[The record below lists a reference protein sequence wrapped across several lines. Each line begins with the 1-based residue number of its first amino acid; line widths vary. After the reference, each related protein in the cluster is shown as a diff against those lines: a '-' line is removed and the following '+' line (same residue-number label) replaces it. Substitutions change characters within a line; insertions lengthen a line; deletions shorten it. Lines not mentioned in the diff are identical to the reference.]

1 MKSYSAKIGKG
12 AYVWL
17 LSIIT
22 LLTFNY
28 YENINKGLFLGALIS
43 TLFLGLIWYVIFIFP
58 KYHIA
63 DGSLLLSNF
72 LEKKTISIH
81 EIRKIER
88 NQIRGIYPILNPYQK
103 CLVIHFNKYD
113 DVFINPCSTNSFIRD
128 LLEIN
133 PDLEII

>member
-1 MKSYSAKIGKG
+1 MKSYSPKIGKG
-12 AYVWL
+12 AYIWL

-43 TLFLGLIWYVIFIFP
+43 TLFLGLIWYIIFIFP
-58 KYHIA
+58 KYHIT

-103 CLVIHFNKYD
+103 GLVIHFNKYD
-113 DVFINPCSTNSFIRD
+113 DVFINPRSTDSFIRD

>member
-58 KYHIA
+58 KYQIA
-63 DGSLLLSNF
+63 GDSLLLSNF

-103 CLVIHFNKYD
+103 GLVIHFNKYD
-113 DVFINPCSTNSFIRD
+113 DVFINPRSTDSFIRD

-133 PDLEII
+133 PDFEII

>member
-43 TLFLGLIWYVIFIFP
+43 TLFLGLIWHVIFIFP
-58 KYHIA
+58 KYQIA
-63 DGSLLLSNF
+63 GDSLLLSNF
-72 LEKKTISIH
+72 LEKKQSLFM
-81 EIRKIER
+81 R
-88 NQIRGIYPILNPYQK
+88 
-103 CLVIHFNKYD
+103 
-113 DVFINPCSTNSFIRD
+113 
-128 LLEIN
+128 LEK
-133 PDLEII
+133 LSETKSEEFTLF